1 MHLALIQKEM
11 RQWYGGK
18 LLEPVVD
25 LLLGIGDAVISIL
38 QHAIMGTESAVTIDT
53 SLNILFLVAAL
64 VLATVTV
71 GLAVIYIGP
80 ILAQIAILQF
90 AAGAAGVVQL
100 VILGATFS
108 LSYTAL
114 EGKFL
119 PDITL
124 IPTYSISPE
133 EIFEGNVLLFDVNI
147 FNPKAVKVAA
157 YEGTLQKNQQEQ
169 ARENA
174 QAGGKSVPNTAVI
187 YWCPSDNKDQPI
199 KGTINI
205 DDTLL
210 DDGQEIK
217 YTKEDGTQAVYKK
230 GDGGKATQVKS
241 FEWNGVTYE
250 VCTDGIVTW
259 GGGFFRAKNST
270 ASTSDVENYLE
281 KGSTGNVPSAL
292 AASKS
297 NSNSADGSSYVTSAT
312 EYMTIDEWKNVTE
325 PQYDENGK
333 VKNQTELDKY
343 NNYKVRYYYYLKD
356 PSLPDT
362 EANSKNRIITSA
374 NNSALEI
381 KDTVGKWYYTLRNL
395 AVISLMIILI
405 YVGIRILISS
415 VASEKAKYKQ
425 MLIDWFVAMCLVFV
439 MQYIMI
445 FANNF
450 TEKIVDLLAN
460 VSAQNLHTV
469 IVNDPKTELVNG
481 VKEAGLDSYVS
492 SNGSLNVTTN
502 LMGKAR
508 MLAQEQSGTP
518 LYIGYAICFLV
529 LVFYTVFF
537 CFIYAKRLLYI
548 VFLTIIAPL
557 VAISYPLD
565 KMGDGKSQAFD
576 LWLKEY
582 IFNLLIQPF
591 HLLLYTVLISSAFDL
606 AGNNIIYCL
615 IAIGFMTPA
624 EKFLRKMFGF
634 DKTTTAGFLSGAAGA
649 AVAMSAVQKIG
660 KINGGSKASS
670 NKVKFADNGGNGK
683 KAPLG
688 SIDKLLGT
696 YGNETPGNAG
706 RNGGEG
712 GPTPSP
718 IGNGGGGGSTPSPIG
733 NGGGD
738 EPTLPPMGN
747 GNEGGEPLTSPPIR
761 ESGVNPST
769 LSPSGTNGLS
779 SPLVIGGAKPRT
791 LKPPKVPKLI
801 AKKGL
806 EAAGKGIPALKT
818 FGRIGATVAGAGL
831 GLSAGIMSGDPGNA
845 LKYTS
850 AGLYAGQAFGKAG
863 ADRLEG
869 AVTDGIDRVQNQMD
883 ANLKKQLGPDA
894 YKKEKLM
901 RDKEKFL
908 SDPAARRKFAD
919 EFNLKKKDDIDRK
932 MMEAAEYT
940 EYINDENL
948 IIKAMKFDKENK
960 FNLSTKDKI
969 VATRLSQTT
978 TTQEKYDTIMKK
990 LSDRAGKEKAA
1001 NIGNMIKGLNK
1012 DSDLI

>member
-1 MHLALIQKEM
+1 
-11 RQWYGGK
+11 
-18 LLEPVVD
+18 
-25 LLLGIGDAVISIL
+25 
-38 QHAIMGTESAVTIDT
+38 
-53 SLNILFLVAAL
+53 
-64 VLATVTV
+64 
-71 GLAVIYIGP
+71 
-80 ILAQIAILQF
+80 
-90 AAGAAGVVQL
+90 
-100 VILGATFS
+100 
-108 LSYTAL
+108 
-114 EGKFL
+114 
-119 PDITL
+119 
-124 IPTYSISPE
+124 
-133 EIFEGNVLLFDVNI
+133 
-147 FNPKAVKVAA
+147 
-157 YEGTLQKNQQEQ
+157 
-169 ARENA
+169 
-174 QAGGKSVPNTAVI
+174 
-187 YWCPSDNKDQPI
+187 
-199 KGTINI
+199 
-205 DDTLL
+205 
-210 DDGQEIK
+210 
-217 YTKEDGTQAVYKK
+217 
-230 GDGGKATQVKS
+230 
-241 FEWNGVTYE
+241 
-250 VCTDGIVTW
+250 
-259 GGGFFRAKNST
+259 
-270 ASTSDVENYLE
+270 
-281 KGSTGNVPSAL
+281 
-292 AASKS
+292 
-297 NSNSADGSSYVTSAT
+297 
-312 EYMTIDEWKNVTE
+312 
-325 PQYDENGK
+325 
-333 VKNQTELDKY
+333 
-343 NNYKVRYYYYLKD
+343 
-356 PSLPDT
+356 
-362 EANSKNRIITSA
+362 
-374 NNSALEI
+374 
-381 KDTVGKWYYTLRNL
+381 
-395 AVISLMIILI
+395 
-405 YVGIRILISS
+405 
-415 VASEKAKYKQ
+415 
-425 MLIDWFVAMCLVFV
+425 
-439 MQYIMI
+439 MI

-469 IVNDPKTELVNG
+469 IVNDPKIELVNG

-649 AVAMSAVQKIG
+649 AVAMSAVQSIG
-660 KINGGSKASS
+660 KIKNSSKASS

-696 YGNETPGNAG
+696 YGNETPGDAG
-706 RNGGEG
+706 GSKAKPLAGGNGGE
-712 GPTPSP
+712 
-718 IGNGGGGGSTPSPIG
+718 GGSTPSPIG
-733 NGGGD
+733 NG
-738 EPTLPPMGN
+738 
-747 GNEGGEPLTSPPIR
+747 GGEPLTSPPIR

-791 LKPPKVPKLI
+791 LKPPSKTKLAI
-801 AKKGL
+801 NKAL
-806 EAAGKGIPALKT
+806 EAAGKGIPTLKT
-818 FGRIGATVAGAGL
+818 VGRIGATVTGAGL

-919 EFNLKKKDDIDRK
+919 EYNLKKKDDIDRK

-940 EYINDENL
+940 EYINDEDL
-948 IIKAMKFDKENK
+948 IIKAMNFDKENK

-969 VATRLSQTT
+969 VATRLSQKVK
-978 TTQEKYDTIMKK
+978 TQEEYDNIMKK
-990 LSDRAGKEKAA
+990 LYARTGKAKASD
-1001 NIGNMIKGLNK
+1001 IGNMIKGLNK
-1012 DSDLI
+1012 DIDLI

>member
-25 LLLGIGDAVISIL
+25 LLLGIGDAVISIV

-53 SLNILFLVAAL
+53 SLKILYLVAAL
-64 VLATVTV
+64 VLATVAV

-90 AAGAAGVVQL
+90 VAGAAGVVKL
-100 VILGATFS
+100 AVFGTAFF
-108 LSYTAL
+108 LSYTAMN
-114 EGKFL
+114 GAYM

-157 YEGTLQKNQQEQ
+157 YEATLQKNQQEQ
-169 ARENA
+169 AQDDAR
-174 QAGGKSVPNTAVI
+174 AGGTSVPNTAVI
-187 YWCPSDNKDQPI
+187 YWCPRDNKDQPF

-217 YTKEDGTQAVYKK
+217 YTKEDGTQGAYKK
-230 GDGGKATQVKS
+230 GDGGKVTKVKS

-250 VCTDGIVTW
+250 VCTDGIATI

-312 EYMTIDEWKNVTE
+312 EYMTIDEWKTATE
-325 PQYDENGK
+325 PQYDENGNK
-333 VKNQTELDKY
+333 TNQAQLDKY

-395 AVISLMIILI
+395 AVVSLMIILI

-696 YGNETPGNAG
+696 YGNKTPGNAG
-706 RNGGEG
+706 GGKAKPLAGGNGGEG

-718 IGNGGGGGSTPSPIG
+718 IGNGGG
-733 NGGGD
+733 D
-738 EPTLPPMGN
+738 EPTIPPMGNGN

-791 LKPPKVPKLI
+791 LQPPSKFKLRV
-801 AKKGL
+801 KKGL
-806 EAAGKGIPALKT
+806 EAAGKGIPTLKT
-818 FGRIGATVAGAGL
+818 VGRIGATVTGAGL

-869 AVTDGIDRVQNQMD
+869 AVTDGVDRVQNQMD
-883 ANLKKQLGPDA
+883 ANLKKQLGSDD

-908 SDPAARRKFAD
+908 SNPAARRKFAD
-919 EFNLKKKDDIDRK
+919 EFKLKNKDDIDRK

-969 VATRLSQTT
+969 VATKLSQKAK
-978 TTQEKYDTIMKK
+978 TQEEYDNIMKK
-990 LSDRAGKEKAA
+990 LSDRIGKAKASD
-1001 NIGNMIKGLNK
+1001 IGNMIKGLNK
-1012 DSDLI
+1012 DIDLI

>member
-53 SLNILFLVAAL
+53 SLKILYLVAAL
-64 VLATVTV
+64 LLATVAV

-90 AAGAAGVVQL
+90 VAGAAGVVKL
-100 VILGATFS
+100 AVFGTAFF
-108 LSYTAL
+108 LSYTAMN
-114 EGKFL
+114 GAYM

-157 YEGTLQKNQQEQ
+157 YEATLQQNQQKQ
-169 ARENA
+169 AQDDAR
-174 QAGGKSVPNTAVI
+174 AGGTSVPNTAVI
-187 YWCPSDNKDQPI
+187 YWCPRDNKDQPI

-230 GDGGKATQVKS
+230 GDGGQIKKVKS

-250 VCTDGIVTW
+250 VCTDGIATI

-297 NSNSADGSSYVTSAT
+297 NSNSTESSSYVTSAT
-312 EYMTIDEWKNVTE
+312 EFMTIDEWKTATE
-325 PQYDENGK
+325 PQYDDNGNK
-333 VKNQTELDKY
+333 TNQAQLDKY

-356 PSLPDT
+356 PSKGDI
-362 EANSKNRIITSA
+362 EENRIITSA

-395 AVISLMIILI
+395 AVVSLMIILI

-706 RNGGEG
+706 GGKAKPLAGGNGGEG

-718 IGNGGGGGSTPSPIG
+718 IGNGGG
-733 NGGGD
+733 D
-738 EPTLPPMGN
+738 EPTIPPMEN
-747 GNEGGEPLTSPPIR
+747 GNEGGELLTSPPIR
-761 ESGVNPST
+761 ENGVNPST
-769 LSPSGTNGLS
+769 LSPSGTNEAS
-779 SPLVIGGAKPRT
+779 SPASNKGDSPI
-791 LKPPKVPKLI
+791 KLD
-801 AKKGL
+801 APSWGRLGWRRGL
-806 EAAGKGIPALKT
+806 EAAGKGIPTLKT
-818 FGRIGATVAGAGL
+818 VGRMGATVAGAGL

-869 AVTDGIDRVQNQMD
+869 AVTDGVDRVQNQID
-883 ANLKKQLGPDA
+883 ANIKKQLGPDT
-894 YKKEKLM
+894 YKKYEKR
-901 RDKEKFL
+901 RDQEKFL
-908 SDPAARRKFAD
+908 SDPATRRKFAD

>member
-25 LLLGIGDAVISIL
+25 LLLGIGDAVISIV

-53 SLNILFLVAAL
+53 SLKILYLVAAL
-64 VLATVTV
+64 VLATVVV

-90 AAGAAGVVQL
+90 VAGAAGVVKL
-100 VILGATFS
+100 AVFGTAFF
-108 LSYTAL
+108 LSYTAMN
-114 EGKFL
+114 GAYM

-157 YEGTLQKNQQEQ
+157 YEATLQQNQQKQ
-169 ARENA
+169 AQDDAR
-174 QAGGKSVPNTAVI
+174 AGGTSVPNTAVI
-187 YWCPSDNKDQPI
+187 YWCPRDNKDQPI

-230 GDGGKATQVKS
+230 GDGGQIKKVKS

-250 VCTDGIVTW
+250 VCTDGIATI

-312 EYMTIDEWKNVTE
+312 EYMTIDEWKTATE
-325 PQYDENGK
+325 PQYDDNGNK
-333 VKNQTELDKY
+333 TNQAQLDKY

-395 AVISLMIILI
+395 AVVSLMIILI

-706 RNGGEG
+706 GGKAKPLAGGNGGEG

-718 IGNGGGGGSTPSPIG
+718 IGNGGG
-733 NGGGD
+733 D
-738 EPTLPPMGN
+738 EPTIPPMEN
-747 GNEGGEPLTSPPIR
+747 GNEGGELLTSPPIR
-761 ESGVNPST
+761 ENGVNPST
-769 LSPSGTNGLS
+769 LSPSGTNEAS
-779 SPLVIGGAKPRT
+779 SPASNKGDSPI
-791 LKPPKVPKLI
+791 KLD
-801 AKKGL
+801 APSWGRLGWRRGL
-806 EAAGKGIPALKT
+806 EAAGKGIPTLKT
-818 FGRIGATVAGAGL
+818 VGRMGATVAGAGL

-869 AVTDGIDRVQNQMD
+869 AVTDGVDRVQNQID
-883 ANLKKQLGPDA
+883 ANIKKQLGPDT
-894 YKKEKLM
+894 YKKYEKR
-901 RDKEKFL
+901 RDQEKFL
-908 SDPAARRKFAD
+908 SDPATRRKFAD

-990 LSDRAGKEKAA
+990 LSDRVGKEKAA

>member
-53 SLNILFLVAAL
+53 SLKILYLVAAL
-64 VLATVTV
+64 LLATVAV

-90 AAGAAGVVQL
+90 VAGAAGVVKL
-100 VILGATFS
+100 AVFGTAFF
-108 LSYTAL
+108 LSYTAMN
-114 EGKFL
+114 GAYM

-157 YEGTLQKNQQEQ
+157 YEATLQQNQQKQ
-169 ARENA
+169 AQDDAR
-174 QAGGKSVPNTAVI
+174 AGGTSVPNTAVI
-187 YWCPSDNKDQPI
+187 YWCPRDNKDQPI

-230 GDGGKATQVKS
+230 GDGGQIKKVKS

-250 VCTDGIVTW
+250 VCTDGIATI

-297 NSNSADGSSYVTSAT
+297 NSNSTESSSYVTSAT
-312 EYMTIDEWKNVTE
+312 EFMTIDEWKTATE
-325 PQYDENGK
+325 PQYDDNGNK
-333 VKNQTELDKY
+333 TNQAQLDKY

-356 PSLPDT
+356 PSKGDI
-362 EANSKNRIITSA
+362 EENRIITSA

-395 AVISLMIILI
+395 AVVSLMIILI

-706 RNGGEG
+706 GGKAKPLAGGNGGEG

-718 IGNGGGGGSTPSPIG
+718 IGNGGG
-733 NGGGD
+733 D
-738 EPTLPPMGN
+738 EPTIPPMEN
-747 GNEGGEPLTSPPIR
+747 GNEGGELLTSPPIR
-761 ESGVNPST
+761 ENGVNPST
-769 LSPSGTNGLS
+769 LSPSGTNEAS
-779 SPLVIGGAKPRT
+779 SHASNKGDSPI
-791 LKPPKVPKLI
+791 KLD
-801 AKKGL
+801 APSWGRLGWRRGL
-806 EAAGKGIPALKT
+806 EAAGKGIPTLKT
-818 FGRIGATVAGAGL
+818 VGRMGATVAGAGL

-869 AVTDGIDRVQNQMD
+869 AVTDGVDRVQNQID
-883 ANLKKQLGPDA
+883 ANIKKQLGPDT
-894 YKKEKLM
+894 YKKYEKR
-901 RDKEKFL
+901 RDQEKFL
-908 SDPAARRKFAD
+908 SDPATRRKFAD

-969 VATRLSQTT
+969 VATKLSQKAK
-978 TTQEKYDTIMKK
+978 TQEEYDNIMKK
-990 LSDRAGKEKAA
+990 LSDRTGKAKASD
-1001 NIGNMIKGLNK
+1001 IGNMIKGLNK
-1012 DSDLI
+1012 DIDLI

>member
-11 RQWYGGK
+11 QQWYGGK

-53 SLNILFLVAAL
+53 SLKILYLVAAL
-64 VLATVTV
+64 LLATVAV

-90 AAGAAGVVQL
+90 VAGAAGVVKL
-100 VILGATFS
+100 AVFGTAFF
-108 LSYTAL
+108 LSYTAMN
-114 EGKFL
+114 GAYM

-157 YEGTLQKNQQEQ
+157 YEATLQQNQQKQ
-169 ARENA
+169 AQDDAR
-174 QAGGKSVPNTAVI
+174 AGGTSVPNTAVI
-187 YWCPSDNKDQPI
+187 YWCPRDNKDQPI

-230 GDGGKATQVKS
+230 GDGGQIKKVKS

-250 VCTDGIVTW
+250 VCTDGIATI

-297 NSNSADGSSYVTSAT
+297 NSNSTESSSYVTSAT
-312 EYMTIDEWKNVTE
+312 EFMTIDEWKTATE

-395 AVISLMIILI
+395 AVVSLMIILI

-706 RNGGEG
+706 GGKAKPLAGGNGGEG

-718 IGNGGGGGSTPSPIG
+718 IGNGGG
-733 NGGGD
+733 D
-738 EPTLPPMGN
+738 EPTIPPMEN
-747 GNEGGEPLTSPPIR
+747 GNEGGELLTSPPIR
-761 ESGVNPST
+761 ENGVNPST
-769 LSPSGTNGLS
+769 LSPSGTNEAS
-779 SPLVIGGAKPRT
+779 SPASNKGDSPI
-791 LKPPKVPKLI
+791 KLD
-801 AKKGL
+801 APSWGRLGWRRGL
-806 EAAGKGIPALKT
+806 EAAGKGIPTLKT
-818 FGRIGATVAGAGL
+818 VGRMGATVAGAGL

-869 AVTDGIDRVQNQMD
+869 AVTDGVDRVQNQID
-883 ANLKKQLGPDA
+883 ANIKKQLGPDT
-894 YKKEKLM
+894 YKKYEKR
-901 RDKEKFL
+901 RDQEKFL
-908 SDPAARRKFAD
+908 SDPATRRKFAD

>member
-53 SLNILFLVAAL
+53 SLKILYLVAAL
-64 VLATVTV
+64 LLATVAV

-90 AAGAAGVVQL
+90 VAGAAGVVKL
-100 VILGATFS
+100 AVFGTAFF
-108 LSYTAL
+108 LSYTAMN
-114 EGKFL
+114 GAYM

-157 YEGTLQKNQQEQ
+157 YEATLQQNQQKQ
-169 ARENA
+169 AQDDAR
-174 QAGGKSVPNTAVI
+174 AGGTSVPNTAVI
-187 YWCPSDNKDQPI
+187 YWCPRDNKDQPI

-230 GDGGKATQVKS
+230 GDGGQIKKVKS

-250 VCTDGIVTW
+250 VCTDGIATI

-297 NSNSADGSSYVTSAT
+297 NSNSTESSSYVTSAT
-312 EYMTIDEWKNVTE
+312 EFMTIDEWKTATE
-325 PQYDENGK
+325 PQYDDNGNK
-333 VKNQTELDKY
+333 TNQAQLDKY

-356 PSLPDT
+356 PSKGDI
-362 EANSKNRIITSA
+362 EENRIITSA

-395 AVISLMIILI
+395 AVVSLMIILI

-706 RNGGEG
+706 GGKAKPLAGGNGGEG

-718 IGNGGGGGSTPSPIG
+718 IGNGGG
-733 NGGGD
+733 D
-738 EPTLPPMGN
+738 EPTIPPMEN
-747 GNEGGEPLTSPPIR
+747 GNEGGELLTSPPIR
-761 ESGVNPST
+761 ENGVNPST
-769 LSPSGTNGLS
+769 LSPSGTNEAS
-779 SPLVIGGAKPRT
+779 SPASNKGDSPI
-791 LKPPKVPKLI
+791 KLD
-801 AKKGL
+801 APSWGRLGWRRGL
-806 EAAGKGIPALKT
+806 EAAGKGIPTLKT
-818 FGRIGATVAGAGL
+818 VGRMGATVAGAGL

-869 AVTDGIDRVQNQMD
+869 AVTDGVDRVQNQID
-883 ANLKKQLGPDA
+883 ANIKKQLGPDT
-894 YKKEKLM
+894 YKKYEKR
-901 RDKEKFL
+901 RDQEKFL
-908 SDPAARRKFAD
+908 SDPATRRKFAD

-940 EYINDENL
+940 EYINDEDL

>member
-25 LLLGIGDAVISIL
+25 LLLGIGDAVISIV

-53 SLNILFLVAAL
+53 SLKILYLVAAL
-64 VLATVTV
+64 VLATVAV

-90 AAGAAGVVQL
+90 VAGAAGVVKL
-100 VILGATFS
+100 AVFGTAFF
-108 LSYTAL
+108 LSYTAMN
-114 EGKFL
+114 GAYM

-157 YEGTLQKNQQEQ
+157 YEATLQQNQQKQ
-169 ARENA
+169 AQDDAR
-174 QAGGKSVPNTAVI
+174 AGGTSVPNTAVI
-187 YWCPSDNKDQPI
+187 YWCPRDNKDQPI

-230 GDGGKATQVKS
+230 GDGGQIKKVKS

-250 VCTDGIVTW
+250 VCTDGIATI

-312 EYMTIDEWKNVTE
+312 EYMTIDEWKTATE
-325 PQYDENGK
+325 PQYDDNGNK
-333 VKNQTELDKY
+333 TNQAQLDKY

-395 AVISLMIILI
+395 AVVSLMIILI

-706 RNGGEG
+706 GGKAKPLAGGNGGEG

-718 IGNGGGGGSTPSPIG
+718 IGNGGG
-733 NGGGD
+733 D
-738 EPTLPPMGN
+738 EPTIPPMEN
-747 GNEGGEPLTSPPIR
+747 GNEGGELLTSPPIR
-761 ESGVNPST
+761 ENGVNPST
-769 LSPSGTNGLS
+769 LSPSGTNEAS
-779 SPLVIGGAKPRT
+779 SPASNKGDSPI
-791 LKPPKVPKLI
+791 KLD
-801 AKKGL
+801 APSWGRLGWRRGL
-806 EAAGKGIPALKT
+806 EAAGKGIPTLKT
-818 FGRIGATVAGAGL
+818 VGRMGATVAGAGL

-869 AVTDGIDRVQNQMD
+869 AVTDGVDRVQNQID
-883 ANLKKQLGPDA
+883 ANIKKQLGPDT
-894 YKKEKLM
+894 YKKYEKR
-901 RDKEKFL
+901 RDQEKFL
-908 SDPAARRKFAD
+908 SDPATRRKFAD

>member
-53 SLNILFLVAAL
+53 SLKILYLVAAL
-64 VLATVTV
+64 VLATVAV

-80 ILAQIAILQF
+80 ILAEIAILQF
-90 AAGAAGVVQL
+90 VAGAAGVVKL
-100 VILGATFS
+100 AIFGATF
-108 LSYTAL
+108 LVSYTL
-114 EGKFL
+114 MNGIYM

-169 ARENA
+169 AQDNA
-174 QAGGKSVPNTAVI
+174 KAGGKSVPNTAVI
-187 YWCPSDNKDQPI
+187 YWCPRNNKDQPI

-230 GDGGKATQVKS
+230 GDGGQINKVKS

-250 VCTDGIVTW
+250 VCTDGIVTF

-297 NSNSADGSSYVTSAT
+297 NNNSADGSSYVTSAT
-312 EYMTIDEWKNVTE
+312 EFMTIDEWKTATE
-325 PQYDENGK
+325 PQYDENGNK
-333 VKNQTELDKY
+333 TNQAQLDKY

-356 PSLPDT
+356 PSKGDI
-362 EANSKNRIITSA
+362 EENRIITSA

-395 AVISLMIILI
+395 AVVSLMIILI

-469 IVNDPKTELVNG
+469 IVKDPKIELVNG

-565 KMGDGKSQAFD
+565 KIGDGKSQAFD

-660 KINGGSKASS
+660 KINGGSKETS
-670 NKVKFADNGGNGK
+670 NKVKLADNGENGK

-696 YGNETPGNAG
+696 YGNETPGNG
-706 RNGGEG
+706 REGGPTPSSIGNGGEGGPTPPSIGNGGEG

-718 IGNGGGGGSTPSPIG
+718 IGNG
-733 NGGGD
+733 
-738 EPTLPPMGN
+738 
-747 GNEGGEPLTSPPIR
+747 GGEPLTSPPIR

-791 LKPPKVPKLI
+791 LKPPSKFKLRV
-801 AKKGL
+801 KKGL
-806 EAAGKGIPALKT
+806 EAAGKGIPTLKT
-818 FGRIGATVAGAGL
+818 VGRIGATVTGAGL

-869 AVTDGIDRVQNQMD
+869 AVTDGVDRVQNQMD
-883 ANLKKQLGPDA
+883 ANLKKQLGSDD

-908 SDPAARRKFAD
+908 SNPAARRKFAD
-919 EFNLKKKDDIDRK
+919 EFKLKNKDDIDRK

-969 VATRLSQTT
+969 VATKLSQKAK
-978 TTQEKYDTIMKK
+978 TQEEYDNVMKK
-990 LSDRAGKEKAA
+990 LSDRTGKAKASD
-1001 NIGNMIKGLNK
+1001 IGNMIKGLNK
-1012 DSDLI
+1012 DIDLI

>member
-1 MHLALIQKEM
+1 MHLALIQKEI

-64 VLATVTV
+64 VVATVTV

-100 VILGATFS
+100 VILEATFS

-147 FNPKAVKVAA
+147 FNPKTVKVAA
-157 YEGTLQKNQQEQ
+157 YEATLEQNQQEQ

-259 GGGFFRAKNST
+259 GGGFFRAKNSM

-529 LVFYTVFF
+529 LVFYTWFF

-649 AVAMSAVQKIG
+649 AVAMSAVQSIG
-660 KINGGSKASS
+660 KIKKSSK
-670 NKVKFADNGGNGK
+670 
-683 KAPLG
+683 
-688 SIDKLLGT
+688 
-696 YGNETPGNAG
+696 ET
-706 RNGGEG
+706 RN
-712 GPTPSP
+712 
-718 IGNGGGGGSTPSPIG
+718 
-733 NGGGD
+733 
-738 EPTLPPMGN
+738 
-747 GNEGGEPLTSPPIR
+747 
-761 ESGVNPST
+761 
-769 LSPSGTNGLS
+769 
-779 SPLVIGGAKPRT
+779 
-791 LKPPKVPKLI
+791 
-801 AKKGL
+801 
-806 EAAGKGIPALKT
+806 
-818 FGRIGATVAGAGL
+818 
-831 GLSAGIMSGDPGNA
+831 
-845 LKYTS
+845 
-850 AGLYAGQAFGKAG
+850 
-863 ADRLEG
+863 
-869 AVTDGIDRVQNQMD
+869 RV
-883 ANLKKQLGPDA
+883 
-894 YKKEKLM
+894 
-901 RDKEKFL
+901 
-908 SDPAARRKFAD
+908 
-919 EFNLKKKDDIDRK
+919 
-932 MMEAAEYT
+932 
-940 EYINDENL
+940 
-948 IIKAMKFDKENK
+948 
-960 FNLSTKDKI
+960 
-969 VATRLSQTT
+969 
-978 TTQEKYDTIMKK
+978 
-990 LSDRAGKEKAA
+990 
-1001 NIGNMIKGLNK
+1001 
-1012 DSDLI
+1012 

>member
-53 SLNILFLVAAL
+53 SLKILYLVAAL
-64 VLATVTV
+64 LLATVAV

-90 AAGAAGVVQL
+90 VAGAAGVVKL
-100 VILGATFS
+100 AVFGTAFF
-108 LSYTAL
+108 LSYTAMN
-114 EGKFL
+114 GAYM

-157 YEGTLQKNQQEQ
+157 YEATLQQNQQKQ
-169 ARENA
+169 AQDDAR
-174 QAGGKSVPNTAVI
+174 AGGTSVPNTAVI
-187 YWCPSDNKDQPI
+187 YWCPRDNKDQPI

-217 YTKEDGTQAVYKK
+217 YTKEDGTQAIYKK
-230 GDGGKATQVKS
+230 GDGGQIKKVKS

-250 VCTDGIVTW
+250 VCTDGIATI

-297 NSNSADGSSYVTSAT
+297 NSNGADGSSYVTSAT
-312 EYMTIDEWKNVTE
+312 EYMTIDEWKTATE
-325 PQYDENGK
+325 PQYDENGNK
-333 VKNQTELDKY
+333 TNQAQLDKY

-395 AVISLMIILI
+395 AVVSLMIILI

-706 RNGGEG
+706 GGKAKPLAGGNGGEG

-718 IGNGGGGGSTPSPIG
+718 IGNGGG
-733 NGGGD
+733 D
-738 EPTLPPMGN
+738 EPTIPPMEN
-747 GNEGGEPLTSPPIR
+747 GNEGGELLTSPPIR
-761 ESGVNPST
+761 ENGVNPST
-769 LSPSGTNGLS
+769 LSPSGTNEAS
-779 SPLVIGGAKPRT
+779 SPASNKGDSPI
-791 LKPPKVPKLI
+791 KLD
-801 AKKGL
+801 APSWGRLGWRRGL
-806 EAAGKGIPALKT
+806 EAAGKGIPTLKT
-818 FGRIGATVAGAGL
+818 VGRMGATVAGAGL

-869 AVTDGIDRVQNQMD
+869 AVTDGVDRVQNQID
-883 ANLKKQLGPDA
+883 ANIKKQLGPDT
-894 YKKEKLM
+894 YKKYEKR
-901 RDKEKFL
+901 RDQEKFL
-908 SDPAARRKFAD
+908 SDPATRRKFAD

>member
-1 MHLALIQKEM
+1 
-11 RQWYGGK
+11 
-18 LLEPVVD
+18 
-25 LLLGIGDAVISIL
+25 
-38 QHAIMGTESAVTIDT
+38 
-53 SLNILFLVAAL
+53 
-64 VLATVTV
+64 
-71 GLAVIYIGP
+71 
-80 ILAQIAILQF
+80 
-90 AAGAAGVVQL
+90 
-100 VILGATFS
+100 
-108 LSYTAL
+108 
-114 EGKFL
+114 
-119 PDITL
+119 
-124 IPTYSISPE
+124 
-133 EIFEGNVLLFDVNI
+133 
-147 FNPKAVKVAA
+147 
-157 YEGTLQKNQQEQ
+157 
-169 ARENA
+169 
-174 QAGGKSVPNTAVI
+174 
-187 YWCPSDNKDQPI
+187 
-199 KGTINI
+199 
-205 DDTLL
+205 
-210 DDGQEIK
+210 
-217 YTKEDGTQAVYKK
+217 
-230 GDGGKATQVKS
+230 
-241 FEWNGVTYE
+241 
-250 VCTDGIVTW
+250 
-259 GGGFFRAKNST
+259 
-270 ASTSDVENYLE
+270 
-281 KGSTGNVPSAL
+281 
-292 AASKS
+292 
-297 NSNSADGSSYVTSAT
+297 
-312 EYMTIDEWKNVTE
+312 
-325 PQYDENGK
+325 
-333 VKNQTELDKY
+333 
-343 NNYKVRYYYYLKD
+343 
-356 PSLPDT
+356 
-362 EANSKNRIITSA
+362 
-374 NNSALEI
+374 
-381 KDTVGKWYYTLRNL
+381 
-395 AVISLMIILI
+395 
-405 YVGIRILISS
+405 
-415 VASEKAKYKQ
+415 
-425 MLIDWFVAMCLVFV
+425 
-439 MQYIMI
+439 MQYILI

-460 VSAQNLHTV
+460 VSAQKLHTV
-469 IVNDPKTELVNG
+469 IVKDPKIELVNG

-565 KMGDGKSQAFD
+565 KIGDGKSQAFD

-660 KINGGSKASS
+660 KINGGSKETS
-670 NKVKFADNGGNGK
+670 NKVKLADNGENGK

-696 YGNETPGNAG
+696 YGNETPGNG
-706 RNGGEG
+706 REGGPTPSSIGNGGEGGPTPPSIGNGGEG

-718 IGNGGGGGSTPSPIG
+718 IGNG
-733 NGGGD
+733 
-738 EPTLPPMGN
+738 
-747 GNEGGEPLTSPPIR
+747 GGEPLTSPPIR

-791 LKPPKVPKLI
+791 LKPPSKFKLRV
-801 AKKGL
+801 KKGL
-806 EAAGKGIPALKT
+806 EAAGKGIPTLKT
-818 FGRIGATVAGAGL
+818 VGRIGATVTGAGL

-869 AVTDGIDRVQNQMD
+869 AVTDGVDRVQNQMD
-883 ANLKKQLGPDA
+883 ANLKKQLGSDD

-908 SDPAARRKFAD
+908 SNPAARRKFAD
-919 EFNLKKKDDIDRK
+919 EFKLKNKDDIDRK

-969 VATRLSQTT
+969 VATKLSQKAK
-978 TTQEKYDTIMKK
+978 TQEEYDNVMKK
-990 LSDRAGKEKAA
+990 LSDRTGKAKASD
-1001 NIGNMIKGLNK
+1001 IGNMIKGLNK
-1012 DSDLI
+1012 DIDLI

>member
-11 RQWYGGK
+11 QQWYGGK

-53 SLNILFLVAAL
+53 SLKILYLVAAL
-64 VLATVTV
+64 LLATVAV

-90 AAGAAGVVQL
+90 VAGAAGVVKL
-100 VILGATFS
+100 AVFGTAFF
-108 LSYTAL
+108 LSYTVMNGAYM
-114 EGKFL
+114 

-157 YEGTLQKNQQEQ
+157 YEATLQQNQQKQ
-169 ARENA
+169 AQDDAR
-174 QAGGKSVPNTAVI
+174 AGGTSVPNTAVI
-187 YWCPSDNKDQPI
+187 YWCPRDNKDQPI

-230 GDGGKATQVKS
+230 GDGGQIKKVKS

-250 VCTDGIVTW
+250 VCTDGIATI

-297 NSNSADGSSYVTSAT
+297 NSNSTESSSYVTSAT
-312 EYMTIDEWKNVTE
+312 EFMTIDEWKTATE

-395 AVISLMIILI
+395 AVVSLMIILI

-706 RNGGEG
+706 GGKAKPLAGGNGGEG

-718 IGNGGGGGSTPSPIG
+718 IGNGGG
-733 NGGGD
+733 D
-738 EPTLPPMGN
+738 EPTIPPMGN

-769 LSPSGTNGLS
+769 LSPSGTNEAS
-779 SPLVIGGAKPRT
+779 SPASNKGDSPI
-791 LKPPKVPKLI
+791 KLD
-801 AKKGL
+801 APSWGRLGWRRGL
-806 EAAGKGIPALKT
+806 EAAGKGIPTLKT
-818 FGRIGATVAGAGL
+818 VGRMGATVAGAGL

-869 AVTDGIDRVQNQMD
+869 AVTDGVDRVQNQID
-883 ANLKKQLGPDA
+883 ANIKKQLGPDT
-894 YKKEKLM
+894 YKKYEKR
-901 RDKEKFL
+901 RDQEKFL
-908 SDPAARRKFAD
+908 SDPATRRKFAD